1 MAERQRKRYRVVAIT
16 LHDQEVNEADRCAGV
31 LQRAGWPRANRSL
44 VVREALHRLQDDL
57 AGRDDE
63 RVFRY
68 FVERYARR
76 VGGVARRESSEER
89 QEAPARAERSPDSTA
104 TDVSAGLRKA

>member
-1 MAERQRKRYRVVAIT
+1 MADRQRKRYRVVAIT
-16 LHDQEVNEADRCAGV
+16 LHDAEVHEADRCADI

-44 VVREALHRLQDDL
+44 VVREALLRLQEDL
-57 AGRDDE
+57 AGSDDE

-76 VGGVARRESSEER
+76 AVGGARLESS
-89 QEAPARAERSPDSTA
+89 
-104 TDVSAGLRKA
+104 